1 MGTPLQL
8 APEREAA
15 LLTGLR
21 AASESEKQRAV
32 RAVLEHFHAPVFR
45 LCLHLTGNRADA
57 EDALQETLLALHRAL
72 PGFRAESQLSTW
84 VYRITLRVA
93 LHVRARQPRDTSP
106 LEEEAQALR
115 FPDGSVPPDRLAAAR
130 QESTRLLQAMSR
142 LSAEHRAVLSL
153 FALEGLSHAQIA
165 SVLGIP
171 EGTVWSRLHLA
182 RKKLMAAMEGAGG
195 SPGLPTT
202 GSPARER

>member
-1 MGTPLQL
+1 MATPLQL

-15 LLTGLR
+15 LLAGLR
-21 AASESEKQRAV
+21 GASDPDRQRAV
-32 RAVLEHFHAPVFR
+32 RALLEHFHAPIFR

-72 PGFRAESQLSTW
+72 PGFRGESQLSTW
-84 VYRITLRVA
+84 AYRIALRVA
-93 LHVRARQPRDTSP
+93 LQVRARRPSHTQP
-106 LEEEAQALR
+106 LEEGSEALR

-130 QESTRLLQAMSR
+130 QESSRLLAAMAR

-165 SVLGIP
+165 AVLGIP

-182 RKKLMAAMEGAGG
+182 RKKLMAATEGEGG
-195 SPGLPTT
+195 TAP
-202 GSPARER
+202 

>member
-1 MGTPLQL
+1 MATPLQL

-15 LLTGLR
+15 LLAGLR
-21 AASESEKQRAV
+21 GASDPDRQRAV
-32 RAVLEHFHAPVFR
+32 RALLEHFHAPVFR

-72 PGFRAESQLSTW
+72 PGFRGESQLSTW
-84 VYRITLRVA
+84 AYRIALRVA
-93 LHVRARQPRDTSP
+93 LQVRARRPSHTQP
-106 LEEEAQALR
+106 LEEGSEALR

-130 QESTRLLQAMSR
+130 QESSRLLAAMAR

-165 SVLGIP
+165 AVLGIP

-182 RKKLMAAMEGAGG
+182 RKKLMAATEGEGG
-195 SPGLPTT
+195 TAP
-202 GSPARER
+202 